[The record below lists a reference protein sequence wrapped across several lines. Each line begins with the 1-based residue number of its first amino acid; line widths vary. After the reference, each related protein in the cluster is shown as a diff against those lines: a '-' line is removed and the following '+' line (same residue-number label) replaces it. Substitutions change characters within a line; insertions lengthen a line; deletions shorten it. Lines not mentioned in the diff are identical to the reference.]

1 MKGVLSWVQIPAM
14 NGHHVPIDLRTT
26 IECLDA
32 LGAFVLE
39 RTLVPVTMKFES
51 SSILERFVTS
61 VTGQGIQ
68 VKE

>member
-1 MKGVLSWVQIPAM
+1 M
-14 NGHHVPIDLRTT
+14 NGHHVAIDLRTT

-39 RTLVPVTMKFES
+39 RTLVPVTVKFES

-61 VTGQGIQ
+61 VASQGVQ
-68 VKE
+68 VKQ